1 MKTAQLMDSIFDLAT
16 LYFRRSPTGLLLSA
30 GVTLML
36 GGPWLA
42 AKLVFRK
49 ESDDGGY
56 IVGEINTTE
65 AEWWVNA
72 ACLGVG
78 ALLIAVGLYFAWITF
93 QEQRRKLV
101 IALEL
106 RGLSQTADSS
116 IQRAIPS
123 LILGRR
129 ESIFIDVRQLVQGT
143 TAQKQEAVS
152 AVNLIPIRLKQLKD
166 GRDRDDLSVYAGGLA
181 PVPLLFLTGNLLAAE
196 SKVHWL
202 DWNRKASMW
211 VSPCE
216 GADLTDSLPIN
227 YEPTFQDVVL
237 AFSVSY
243 PIERLELTIAFP
255 GINIIEL
262 KIENPV
268 PGIVVSEVSIQRLM
282 QDFMSCIA
290 TLKYKGTKRIH
301 LILAAP
307 SILSIRLG
315 SCYAGRNMPE
325 LIIYQYQ
332 QAQNEDPY
340 PWGIRMPNS
349 ETSQGELVVREKT
362 PNHQI
367 TSDLLGAG

>member
-1 MKTAQLMDSIFDLAT
+1 MNTFRLTDCIFELAT
-16 LYFRRSPTGLLLSA
+16 LYFRRSPAGLLLSS
-30 GVTLML
+30 GVSLML

-42 AKLVFRK
+42 AKFIFRK
-49 ESDDGGY
+49 ETADGSY
-56 IVGEINTTE
+56 LAGEINTTQT
-65 AEWWVNA
+65 EWWANA
-72 ACLGVG
+72 ACIGVG
-78 ALLIAVGLYFAWITF
+78 LFLITIGLYFTWITF

-106 RGLSQTADSS
+106 RGLSQTVDSTLQS
-116 IQRAIPS
+116 AIPS
-123 LILGRR
+123 LVLGRR
-129 ESIFIDVRQLVQGT
+129 ESIFIDVRQLIQGT
-143 TAQKQEAVS
+143 TVQKQEAVS

-166 GRDRDDLSVYAGGLA
+166 GRHRDDLSFYAGGLA

-202 DWNRKASMW
+202 DWNRKASTW
-211 VSPCE
+211 VSPDE
-216 GADLTDSLPIN
+216 GADLTDTLPII
-227 YEPTFQDVVL
+227 YEPAYQDVVL

-243 PIERLELTIAFP
+243 PIDCSELTTAFP
-255 GINIIEL
+255 GTGIVKL

-268 PGIVVSEVSIQRLM
+268 PGIVISEASIQRLM
-282 QDFMSCIA
+282 QDFMNCIA
-290 TLKYKGTKRIH
+290 TLKSKGTKRIH

-332 QAQNEDPY
+332 QAQKENPY

-349 ETSQGELVVREKT
+349 ETNIGELVER
-362 PNHQI
+362 
-367 TSDLLGAG
+367 

>member
-1 MKTAQLMDSIFDLAT
+1 MISARLMDRIFDLLT
-16 LYFRRSPTGLLLSA
+16 LYFRRTPAGLLLSA

-49 ESDDGGY
+49 ESSDGSF
-56 IVGEINTTE
+56 IAGEIITTE

-78 ALLIAVGLYFAWITF
+78 ALLIAFGLYFAWTTF

-116 IQRAIPS
+116 LQSAIPS
-123 LILGRR
+123 LALGRR
-129 ESIFIDVRQLVQGT
+129 ETIFIDVRQLIQGT

-152 AVNLIPIRLKQLKD
+152 HVNLIPIRLKQLKD
-166 GRDRDDLSVYAGGLA
+166 GRDREDLSVYAGGLA

-196 SKVHWL
+196 SKIHWL
-202 DWNRKASMW
+202 DWNRKTSKW
-211 VSPCE
+211 VSPDE
-216 GADLTDSLPIN
+216 GTDLTDSLPIN
-227 YEPTFQDVVL
+227 YEPVYQDVIL

-243 PIERLELTIAFP
+243 PIDRSELEIAFP
-255 GINIIEL
+255 ETNLVEL
-262 KIENPV
+262 KIESLA
-268 PGIVVSEVSIQRLM
+268 PGIVISETSIQRLM
-282 QDFMSCIA
+282 QDFMSCIV
-290 TLKYKGTKRIH
+290 TLKAKGAKRI
-301 LILAAP
+301 LLVLAAP

-332 QAQNEDPY
+332 QAQKQNPY

-349 ETSQGELVVREKT
+349 EANHGELVIGQALQSISHT
-362 PNHQI
+362 
-367 TSDLLGAG
+367 

>member
-1 MKTAQLMDSIFDLAT
+1 MKSARLMDRIFDLAT
-16 LYFRRSPTGLLLSA
+16 LYFRKTPAGLLLGS

-49 ESDDGGY
+49 ESADGSY
-56 IVGEINTTE
+56 IAGEINTAE

-72 ACLGVG
+72 ACLGIG

-106 RGLSQTADSS
+106 RGLSQTADSPLQS
-116 IQRAIPS
+116 AIPS
-123 LILGRR
+123 LALGRR
-129 ESIFIDVRQLVQGT
+129 ESIFIDVRHLVQGT
-143 TAQKQEAVS
+143 TTQKQEAVS

-166 GRDRDDLSVYAGGLA
+166 GRDREDLSVYAGGLA

-196 SKVHWL
+196 SKVHWF
-202 DWNRKASMW
+202 DWDRKTSMW
-211 VSPCE
+211 VSPDE
-216 GADLTDSLPIN
+216 GTDLTDTLPVN
-227 YEPTFQDVVL
+227 YEPAYQDVVL

-243 PIERLELTIAFP
+243 PIDRLELTASFP
-255 GINIIEL
+255 GIPIVEL
-262 KIENPV
+262 KIENSV
-268 PGIVVSEVSIQRLM
+268 PGLVISEASIQKFM
-282 QDFMSCIA
+282 QDFMSTIT
-290 TLKYKGTKRIH
+290 TLKSKGTKKIH

-332 QAQNEDPY
+332 QAQKGNPY
-340 PWGIRMPNS
+340 PWGIHMPNS
-349 ETSQGELVVREKT
+349 EVNYGELIIR
-362 PNHQI
+362 
-367 TSDLLGAG
+367 

>member
-1 MKTAQLMDSIFDLAT
+1 MKPARLMDRIFDLAT
-16 LYFRRSPTGLLLSA
+16 LYFRRTPAGILLSA

-49 ESDDGGY
+49 ESADGSY

-72 ACLGVG
+72 TCLGIGV
-78 ALLIAVGLYFAWITF
+78 LLIAVGLYFVWIAF
-93 QEQRRKLV
+93 QEQRRKLI

-106 RGLSQTADSS
+106 RGLSQTADSPLQS
-116 IQRAIPS
+116 AIPS
-123 LILGRR
+123 LTLGRR
-129 ESIFIDVRQLVQGT
+129 EPILIDVRQLVQGT
-143 TAQKQEAVS
+143 AAQKQEAVNS
-152 AVNLIPIRLKQLKD
+152 VNLIPTRLKQLKD
-166 GRDRDDLSVYAGGLA
+166 GKDRDDLSVYAGGLA

-196 SKVHWL
+196 SKIHWL
-202 DWNRKASMW
+202 DWNRTKAMW
-211 VSPCE
+211 VSPNE
-216 GADLTDSLPIN
+216 GTDLPDSLPVN
-227 YEPTFQDVVL
+227 YKATYQEVVL

-243 PIERLELTIAFP
+243 PINHLELTTAFP
-255 GINIIEL
+255 GIHIVEL
-262 KIENPV
+262 KVENPV
-268 PGIVVSEVSIQRLM
+268 PGIVVSEQSIQRLM
-282 QDFMSCIA
+282 LDFMNCIT
-290 TLKYKGTKRIH
+290 TLKGKGAKRIH

-332 QAQNEDPY
+332 QAQTQNPY

-349 ETSQGELVVREKT
+349 ETNHGELVIRQA
-362 PNHQI
+362 PNQ
-367 TSDLLGAG
+367 